1 MSNLNKFFQLQS
13 LCIIA
18 ALFSLMSCAATA
30 PKMNRLSTGMTKQ
43 DVIKVMGTP
52 VSTAAP
58 GGGEEIL
65 RYELSA
71 NSTAAYYG
79 ITQEYFVRL
88 LNGVVHSYGRMGDF
102 NSLRDPTLN
111 LNIRHQ

>member
-1 MSNLNKFFQLQS
+1 MNL
-13 LCIIA
+13 
-18 ALFSLMSCAATA
+18 
-30 PKMNRLSTGMTKQ
+30 LSTGMTKQ
-43 DVIKVMGTP
+43 DVIKIMGTP
-52 VSTAAP
+52 VSSAAP

-79 ITQEYFVRL
+79 ICQEYFVRL
-88 LNGVVHSYGRMGDF
+88 INGVVHSYGKMGDF
-102 NSLRDPTLN
+102 NSSRDPTLN

>member
-1 MSNLNKFFQLQS
+1 
-13 LCIIA
+13 
-18 ALFSLMSCAATA
+18 
-30 PKMNRLSTGMTKQ
+30 MNRLSVGMTKQ
-43 DVIKVMGTP
+43 EVIKVMGSP
-52 VSTAAP
+52 ASSAAP

-79 ITQEYFVRL
+79 ICQEYFVRL
-88 LNGVVHSYGRMGDF
+88 LNGVVHSYGKMGDF
-102 NSLRDPTLN
+102 NSSKDPTLN